1 MTHFS
6 TLLDL
11 TCGKPLGEGDD
22 GRARRM
28 QIVISALLTSLVFA
42 AVWGVAAG
50 SRLPAL
56 ALANLYKVPMV
67 VLLSAVGAVP
77 AGLLT
82 WKLAG
87 APGRASDLLVAFA
100 GGTFAGTLVLAVLS
114 PLVALYDHSSLWAG
128 PMLGQGSAI
137 LALVVGAAI
146 FARSIFGFGRARA
159 QSRAGGSRVALAFPV
174 AVLALVQLAMLV
186 QLIALAAPILPER
199 TLFSHGIDHLTDVA
213 R

>member
-11 TCGKPLGEGDD
+11 TCGKPLTDEDT

-28 QIVISALLTSLVFA
+28 QIVVSALLTSLVFA
-42 AVWGVAAG
+42 ALWGVAAG

-67 VLLSAVGAVP
+67 VLISAVGALP

-82 WKLAG
+82 WKLSG
-87 APGRASDLLVAFA
+87 APGRASDLLIAFA
-100 GGTFAGTLVLAVLS
+100 SGTFAGTLVLAVLA
-114 PLVALYDHSSLWAG
+114 PLVALYYHSSVWAG
-128 PMLGQGSAI
+128 PMLGQGSAL
-137 LALVVGAAI
+137 LALVVGALV
-146 FARSIFGFGRARA
+146 FARSIFGKARV
-159 QSRAGGSRVALAFPV
+159 GGSRALLAFPV
-174 AVLALVQLAMLV
+174 GVLAIVQVAMLA
-186 QLIALAAPILPER
+186 QLVALAAPILPER
-199 TLFSHGIDHLTDVA
+199 TIFSHGVDHFTDAA

>member
-11 TCGKPLGEGDD
+11 TCGKPLTDAD
-22 GRARRM
+22 SGRARRM
-28 QIVISALLTSLVFA
+28 QIVVSALLTSLIFA
-42 AVWGVAAG
+42 ALWGAAAG
-50 SRLPAL
+50 SRLPGL

-67 VLLSAVGAVP
+67 VLISTVSAVP

-82 WKLAG
+82 WKLVG
-87 APGRASDLLVAFA
+87 APGRASDLLISFA
-100 GGTFAGTLVLAVLS
+100 GGTFASTLVLAVLS
-114 PLVALYDHSSLWAG
+114 PLVALYYHSSLWAG

-146 FARSIFGFGRARA
+146 FGRAMFRHA
-159 QSRAGGSRVALAFPV
+159 RREGSAVLSAVPV
-174 AVLALVQLAMLV
+174 AVLALVQVAMLV

-199 TLFSHGIDHLTDVA
+199 TIFSHGIDHIADVA

>member
-11 TCGKPLGEGDD
+11 TCGKPLGDEDA
-22 GRARRM
+22 GRARRLS
-28 QIVISALLTSLVFA
+28 IVISALLTSLAFA

-50 SRLPAL
+50 SRLPSL
-56 ALANLYKVPMV
+56 AIANLYKVPMV
-67 VLLSAVGAVP
+67 VLLSAVGALP

-82 WKLAG
+82 WKLSG
-87 APGRASDLLVAFA
+87 APGRASDLLIGFA

-114 PLVALYDHSSLWAG
+114 PLVALYYHSSLWAG

-137 LALVVGAAI
+137 LALVVGCAI
-146 FARSIFGFGRARA
+146 FARSIFAERRPN
-159 QSRAGGSRVALAFPV
+159 SSRVKLALPFG
-174 AVLALVQLAMLV
+174 VLALVQVAMLV
-186 QLIALAAPILPER
+186 QLVALAAPILPER
-199 TLFSHGIDHLTDVA
+199 TIFSHGIDHLTDVA

>member
-1 MTHFS
+1 MTHFT

-11 TCGKPLGEGDD
+11 TCGKPLSEEDS
-22 GRARRM
+22 GRARRL

-42 AVWGVAAG
+42 ALWGVAAG

-56 ALANLYKVPMV
+56 AIANLYKVPMV
-67 VLLSAVGAVP
+67 VLISAVGALP

-82 WKLAG
+82 WKLSG
-87 APGRASDLLVAFA
+87 APGRASDLLIAFA
-100 GGTFAGTLVLAVLS
+100 GAIFAGTLVLAVLA
-114 PLVALYDHSSLWAG
+114 PLVALYYHSSLWAG

-146 FARSIFGFGRARA
+146 FARSIFGRARA
-159 QSRAGGSRVALAFPV
+159 TGSRVAMALPV
-174 AVLALVQLAMLV
+174 AVLGLVQVAMMV

-199 TLFSHGIDHLTDVA
+199 TIFSHGIDHLTDIA

>member
-11 TCGKPLGEGDD
+11 TCGKPLGQGDD
-22 GRARRM
+22 GRARRL
-28 QIVISALLTSLVFA
+28 QIVVSALLTSLVFA

-56 ALANLYKVPMV
+56 AVANLYKVPMV
-67 VLLSAVGAVP
+67 VLISAVGALP

-87 APGRASDLLVAFA
+87 APGRASDLLIGFA

-114 PLVALYDHSSLWAG
+114 PLVALYYHSSLWAG
-128 PMLGQGSAI
+128 PMLGQGSAL

-146 FARSIFGFGRARA
+146 FARSMFGHARPGS
-159 QSRAGGSRVALAFPV
+159 SRAALALPV
-174 AVLALVQLAMLV
+174 GVLALVQLAMLV
-186 QLIALAAPILPER
+186 QLVALAAPILPER
-199 TLFSHGIDHLTDVA
+199 TIFSHGIDHLADVA